1 MVFVRRAEVDFEAFI
16 PGRRF
21 RRGWSFGA
29 AGGFGIRPYKGF
41 VVVFGQEVPAA
52 FEVLEGTGLE
62 RRFAGLGGKTAIFI
76 YEVSEFS
83 LVVFRHGL
91 VGCSDCI
98 VVLECDAQDFVP
110 VTTFAVGVVPGVF
123 DRGGIV
129 VACLSCGPFFVPVF
143 AVCGVG
149 DLHGFF
155 AAEDV
160 EFGPLAPSISFEI
173 LMAVV
178 VEVER
183 VVVIVVPF
191 GVGARLV
198 FKLFGSLGAVAVDQA
213 NCVVFVII
221 VGGVTGGVVITAPE
235 EFFGC

>member
-1 MVFVRRAEVDFEAFI
+1 MRRAEVDFEAFI
-16 PGRRF
+16 PGGRF

-41 VVVFGQEVPAA
+41 VVVFGQEAPAA
-52 FEVLEGTGLE
+52 FDVLEGTGLE
-62 RRFAGLGGKTAIFI
+62 RRCVCQGGKTAIFI

-83 LVVFRHGL
+83 LVVFRRGL

-110 VTTFAVGVVPGVF
+110 VATFAVGIVPGVF
-123 DRGGIV
+123 DRGVIV
-129 VACLSCGPFFVPVF
+129 VGYVGSGRFFVPVF
-143 AVCGVG
+143 TRCVAG
-149 DLHGFF
+149 DFAGFF

-160 EFGPLAPSISFEI
+160 YLGPFACSISSVI
-173 LMAVV
+173 LVAVV
-178 VEVER
+178 IEVER
-183 VVVIVVPF
+183 VVVIVELF
-191 GVGARLV
+191 GVAARLV